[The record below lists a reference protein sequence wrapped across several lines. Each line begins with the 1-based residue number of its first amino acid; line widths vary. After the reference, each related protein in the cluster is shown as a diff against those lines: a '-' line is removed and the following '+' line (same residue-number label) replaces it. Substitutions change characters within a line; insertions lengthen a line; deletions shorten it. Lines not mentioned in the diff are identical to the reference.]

1 MPRITVIGSGF
12 SGLAAACFAAK
23 NGHQVTV
30 LEQHVQTGGRARS
43 FSEQGFL
50 FDMGPSWYWMPD
62 VFDDFFAAF
71 GKQTSDYYTLKKL
84 DPGFQIIFGRDD
96 VLAVPAGRAALDEL
110 FERVEPGSSRQLGI
124 FLEEAAFKYRTGM
137 QQLVYKPAFSWL
149 EYASLDVLRGIA
161 GSHMFTDVHSYVS
174 RHFRDDRLVDL
185 MEFPV
190 LFLGA
195 MPSKI
200 PALYTLMNYAALVQG
215 TYYPMGGM
223 CRIVEGMQSLAEE
236 LGVAI
241 HTGVRVD
248 KIDVESK
255 KAKGVQTSAGFF
267 ASDLVIASADYHHVE
282 QKLLDEEYRNYDED
296 YWDGKTF
303 APSCLIFY
311 IGVNK
316 KINKLQHHNLYFD
329 SDFDRHVDEIY
340 MKPQWPS
347 DPLFYVCCPSKTD
360 DSVAPAGMENL
371 FLLVPVAAGLED
383 TEAQR
388 EQYFDRLISR
398 IEEHTGER
406 FKDDIIFKK
415 SYCVDDFARD
425 YNAYKGNAYGLANTL
440 RQTAVLKPKLKNRK
454 VANLFYTGQLTV
466 PGPGVP
472 PALISGRIAA
482 EQANQYL
489 KNKR

>member
-1 MPRITVIGSGF
+1 MARVTVIGSGF

-23 NGHQVTV
+23 SGHQVDV
-30 LEQHVQTGGRARS
+30 LEQHTQAGGRARS

-62 VFDDFFAAF
+62 VFDDFFACF
-71 GKQTSDYYTLKKL
+71 GKRTSDYYTLKKL

-96 VLAVPAGRAALDEL
+96 VLAVPADRTALDEL
-110 FERVEPGSSRQLGI
+110 FERVEPGSSRQLKT

-149 EYASLDVLRGIA
+149 EYASLDVLKGIA

-174 RHFRDDRLVDL
+174 RYFRDDRLVDL

-195 MPSKI
+195 MPHKI

-223 CRIVEGMQSLAEE
+223 GRIVEGMKSLAGE
-236 LGVAI
+236 LGVSI

-248 KIDVESK
+248 KIDVASK
-255 KAKGVQTSAGFF
+255 KVSGVQTSAGFRS
-267 ASDLVIASADYHHVE
+267 SDLVIASADYHHVE
-282 QKLLDEEYRNYDED
+282 QHLLDKEYRNYKED
-296 YWDGKTF
+296 YWSGKTF

-311 IGVNK
+311 VGVKK
-316 KINKLQHHNLYFD
+316 KINNLLHHNLYFD
-329 SDFDRHVDEIY
+329 TDFDRHAREIY
-340 MKPQWPS
+340 TNPKWPS

-360 DSVAPAGMENL
+360 DSVAPEGMENL
-371 FLLVPVAAGLED
+371 FLLVPIATGLED
-383 TEAQR
+383 TDDQR
-388 EQYFDRLISR
+388 ELYFDKLIGR
-398 IEEHTGER
+398 IEAHTGEC
-406 FKDDIIFKK
+406 FKDDIIYKR
-415 SYCVDDFARD
+415 SYCINDFTRD
-425 YNAYKGNAYGLANTL
+425 YHAYRGNAYGLANTL

-454 VANLFYTGQLTV
+454 VANLFYAGQLTV

-472 PALISGRIAA
+472 PALISGRLAA
-482 EQANQYL
+482 EQAHQYL